1 MRKLLIASVGLLAG
15 TAVALAAAVKPVV
28 VNMNDGSGTNVGTV
42 TFTQHGKTVDVRVM
56 LMAMPPGE
64 HALHVHAGGTCT
76 PPDFASAAG
85 HLNPDSRHHGFLNP
99 DGHHAGDFPMSV
111 KVKEDGKGSAE
122 LHSTDLSLDAAA
134 PASVYGKTV
143 VIHELIDDQKSDPAG
158 ASGKRI
164 ACGVIPPAA
173 SM

>member
-1 MRKLLIASVGLLAG
+1 MRKVLLAAAGFLAASV
-15 TAVALAAAVKPVV
+15 VALAAAVKPVV

-42 TFTQHGKTVDVRVM
+42 TFTQHGKTVDVQVV
-56 LMAMPPGE
+56 LMAMPAGE

-76 PPDFASAAG
+76 PPDFTSAAG
-85 HLNPDSRHHGFLNP
+85 HLNPDSKHHGFLNP

-111 KVKEDGKGSAE
+111 KVKEDGKGSAQ
-122 LHSTDLSLDAAA
+122 LHSADISLDASAA
-134 PASVYGKTV
+134 TSIYGKTV
-143 VIHELIDDQKSDPAG
+143 VIHELVDDQKTDPAG

-164 ACGVIPPAA
+164 ACGVIP